1 MIYEEGCDAY
11 PTGYLGAWIKMSAP
25 LAHGETQHQVYVFRG
40 LPAPT
45 KEAAKKKAA
54 EAAVY
59 QLCNRHNI
67 AINYHNYN
75 ALKTMYRSCSAAQ
88 EWSKIK
94 EEELQIQTRQKAIL
108 QRDKSR

>member
-1 MIYEEGCDAY
+1 MDGQREVTKCTRGQR
-11 PTGYLGAWIKMSAP
+11 SAP
-25 LAHGETQHQVYVFRG
+25 LAHGETQSQMYLFRG
-40 LPAPT
+40 LLAPT
-45 KEAAKKKAA
+45 KEATKEKAA

-67 AINYHNYN
+67 AINDHNYN

-94 EEELQIQTRQKAIL
+94 EEELQIQTRQKTIF
-108 QRDKSR
+108 Q